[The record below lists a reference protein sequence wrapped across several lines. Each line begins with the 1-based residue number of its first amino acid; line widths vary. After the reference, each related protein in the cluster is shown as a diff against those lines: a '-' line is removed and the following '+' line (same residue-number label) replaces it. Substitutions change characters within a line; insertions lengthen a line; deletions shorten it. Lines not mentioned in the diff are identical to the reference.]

1 MFDFFLDKDLI
12 SANHSGFKPGGSC
25 INKLLSIIHNI
36 HKPFH
41 DGYEVRGVFLEIS
54 KVFDKVWHDG
64 LIFKLQEN
72 RISGKLFKSFET
84 FFDKQKTKG
93 CIKLAAFFIVQC

>member
-36 HKPFH
+36 YKPFH

-54 KVFDKVWHDG
+54 KAFDKVWHDG

-72 RISGKLFKSFET
+72 GISGNSLKVVKHFLTNRKQRVVIKWLI
-84 FFDKQKTKG
+84 FFMD
-93 CIKLAAFFIVQC
+93 